1 MALAISGPNS
11 SMLANV
17 GSTYWGEKIENIG
30 PLLSSMAIL
39 FVFDIISVIVT
50 SIVLW
55 KVANINMLHEFR
67 DGINRYWLFFIIKLG
82 QLLTGYFGTS
92 DINFGMDSSGKFDWI
107 TPEGRQILI
116 YNSTD
121 LTNDEKLMLMT
132 DTTLM

>member
-1 MALAISGPNS
+1 
-11 SMLANV
+11 ML
-17 GSTYWGEKIENIG
+17 
-30 PLLSSMAIL
+30 IL

-55 KVANINMLHEFR
+55 KVANINMLQEFR
-67 DGINRYWLFFIIKLG
+67 DGIDKYWLFFIIKLG

-92 DINFGMDSSGKFDWI
+92 DINFGMDSSGNFDWI

-121 LTNDEKLMLMT
+121 LTNEEKILLMA
-132 DTTLM
+132 DTNLI